1 MTQKQY
7 DKLAIGD
14 FTYLY
19 PSTKQREGTAGIVI
33 DIDQNGGQDEP
44 HIWVETLTGDEIHYD
59 YGKIG
64 SGGPPRPA
72 TGTAIVKVLF
82 DPEIWVASGRLT
94 GKPPVKDQHRRWKI
108 SAVAGVAD
116 RVNDFRWALVE
127 DEWSGRQHWL
137 PKNEEYSFS
146 VIEGGTSYTICL
158 EGIPAGL

>member
-44 HIWVETLTGDEIHYD
+44 HIWVKTLVDDEGIYYD
-59 YGKIG
+59 YRKIG

-72 TGTAIVKVLF
+72 TGTAIVKVLS
-82 DPEIWVASGRLT
+82 DPEI
-94 GKPPVKDQHRRWKI
+94 
-108 SAVAGVAD
+108 
-116 RVNDFRWALVE
+116 
-127 DEWSGRQHWL
+127 
-137 PKNEEYSFS
+137 
-146 VIEGGTSYTICL
+146 
-158 EGIPAGL
+158 